1 VSLTRDGKLKLLFVY
16 LVLSAASARA
26 IPFLIWGA
34 DFHNLQVY
42 QTCAHDRSA
51 YLISGEA
58 CGDKY
63 QRDMIY
69 PPLML
74 HSFGWTR
81 ALTLEK
87 AMYIWSALVI
97 LMTAVVYYAWSR
109 LGERVAEKDRGWEVV
124 VFCALLTLQAPFVFL
139 MERGGTDL
147 VPIVL
152 WSGATYLFQ
161 KKRLALA
168 GALAGTAA
176 AFKLYPVIPCVVVTA
191 GLLASAYRGSIFR
204 KMDAV
209 RFGGGAFASFV
220 ALNLAFLSDARIYY
234 SVTLPRFSKYVTA
247 KIVWSHSVRSFA
259 GEDHVLY
266 WALLSL
272 LFLALWSWSAGRA
285 LAERPAMAFAGVLS
299 MSTFFAGTTW
309 DYNLVTTF
317 PLLLMLFLAA
327 RRSNRWGTLVFGVV
341 AIVGDRALFTTDTL
355 LVLNPTM
362 HLALELAWLVW
373 VAIELAELPAESAT
387 AALV

>member
-1 VSLTRDGKLKLLFVY
+1 VSLTLNGKLKILFAY
-16 LVLSAASARA
+16 LVLSAASART

-34 DFHNLQVY
+34 DFHNLHVY

-51 YLISGEA
+51 YLISGEV
-58 CGDKY
+58 CGDLY

-81 ALTLEK
+81 TLTLEN

-97 LMTAVVYYAWSR
+97 LMMAVVHYAWTR
-109 LGERVAEKDRGWEVV
+109 LGERGAEKDRGWEIV

-168 GALAGTAA
+168 GALAGAAA
-176 AFKLYPVIPCVVVTA
+176 AFKVYPLIPCVVVTV
-191 GLLASAYRGSIFR
+191 GLAASAYRGSIFR

-209 RFGGGAFASFV
+209 RFGGGAFAAFV

-234 SVTLPRFSKYVTA
+234 TITLPRFSKYVTA
-247 KIVWSHSVRSFA
+247 KLVWSHSVRSFA

-266 WALLSL
+266 WALASL
-272 LFLALWSWSAGRA
+272 LFLVLWCWSAGRA
-285 LAERPAMAFAGVLS
+285 LAERPAMAFAGVLA

-317 PLLLMLFLAA
+317 PLLLLLFLAA
-327 RRSNRWGTLVFGVV
+327 RQSDRWGLLVFGLV
-341 AIVGDRALFTTDTL
+341 AIVGDRALFANDALGIFTPTT
-355 LVLNPTM
+355 
-362 HLALELAWLVW
+362 HLALEVAWLV
-373 VAIELAELPAESAT
+373 VAAIEIATPPAESAPP
-387 AALV
+387 ALI